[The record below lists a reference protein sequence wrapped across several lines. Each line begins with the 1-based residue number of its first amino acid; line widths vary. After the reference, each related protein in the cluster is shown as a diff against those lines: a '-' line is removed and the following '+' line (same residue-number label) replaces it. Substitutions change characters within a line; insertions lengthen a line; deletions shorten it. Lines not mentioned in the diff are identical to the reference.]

1 MEAHR
6 RAMRIFLLMA
16 GVVLRQC
23 HDWATDGGHSWVR
36 LGNSNTT
43 RCPRGKCWEIPTKEG
58 PFIVDIL
65 VVDDDLTTRKMLRFV
80 LEQQGGH
87 RVVEAADG
95 AAAQALLAAE
105 SFDLAMIDVVMPG
118 IDGLELCKRI
128 RATSNMPIVVVSA
141 RGDIQSRVRGLQL
154 GADDYLPKPFDPS
167 ELAARVDAVLRRSNR
182 SARAD
187 GDGRM
192 RIGDVTLDLTE
203 HRVELRQPRG
213 SRRNVQL
220 TPTEFK
226 LLLVLARDP
235 GRAFSRQELQASIW
249 GTSGEAADANSS
261 TVNAYVSGLR
271 DRLETDPKNPRYLVT
286 VRNVGYR
293 FDP

>member
-1 MEAHR
+1 
-6 RAMRIFLLMA
+6 
-16 GVVLRQC
+16 
-23 HDWATDGGHSWVR
+23 
-36 LGNSNTT
+36 
-43 RCPRGKCWEIPTKEG
+43 
-58 PFIVDIL
+58 
-65 VVDDDLTTRKMLRFV
+65 MLRFV

-95 AAAQALLAAE
+95 AAAQELLAAE
-105 SFDLAMIDVVMPG
+105 AFDLAMIDVVMPG

-141 RGDIQSRVRGLQL
+141 RGDLQSRVRGLQL

-249 GTSGEAADANSS
+249 GTSSEGDANSS
-261 TVNAYVSGLR
+261 TVNAYVSELR

>member
-1 MEAHR
+1 
-6 RAMRIFLLMA
+6 
-16 GVVLRQC
+16 
-23 HDWATDGGHSWVR
+23 
-36 LGNSNTT
+36 
-43 RCPRGKCWEIPTKEG
+43 
-58 PFIVDIL
+58 VDIL

-80 LEQQGGH
+80 LEQQAGH
-87 RVVEAADG
+87 RVVEAGDAVE
-95 AAAQALLAAE
+95 AEQALNE
-105 SFDLAMIDVVMPG
+105 EQFDLAMIDVVMPG

-128 RATSNMPIVVVSA
+128 RATSNMPIMVVSA

-167 ELAARVDAVLRRSNR
+167 ELAARVEAVLRRSNR
-182 SARAD
+182 SARTDSA
-187 GDGRM
+187 GRM
-192 RIGDVTLDLTE
+192 RLGDVTLDLTE
-203 HRVELRQPRG
+203 HKVELRDPRG
-213 SRRNVQL
+213 VRRDVHL

-226 LLLVLARDP
+226 LLLVLARAP
-235 GRAFSRQELQASIW
+235 GKAFSRLELQKSLW
-249 GTSGEAADANSS
+249 GAGGDHDDSYS

>member
-1 MEAHR
+1 
-6 RAMRIFLLMA
+6 
-16 GVVLRQC
+16 
-23 HDWATDGGHSWVR
+23 
-36 LGNSNTT
+36 
-43 RCPRGKCWEIPTKEG
+43 
-58 PFIVDIL
+58 VDIL

-80 LEQQGGH
+80 LEQQAGH
-87 RVVEAADG
+87 RVVEAEH
-95 AAAQALLAAE
+95 AAQAEQCLAE
-105 SFDLAMIDVVMPG
+105 ERFDLAMVDLVMPG

-128 RATSNMPIVVVSA
+128 RATSNMPIMVVSA

-167 ELAARVDAVLRRSNR
+167 ELIARVEAILRRSTR
-182 SARAD
+182 TARPD
-187 GDGRM
+187 SDGRM

-203 HRVELRQPRG
+203 HKVELREPRG
-213 SRRNVQL
+213 TRRKVQL

-226 LLLVLARDP
+226 LLLVLARTP
-235 GRAFSRQELQASIW
+235 GKAFSREELQSSIW
-249 GTSGEAADANSS
+249 GVSSDPEASYS

-271 DRLETDPKNPRYLVT
+271 DRLEPDPKNPRYLVT

>member
-1 MEAHR
+1 
-6 RAMRIFLLMA
+6 
-16 GVVLRQC
+16 
-23 HDWATDGGHSWVR
+23 
-36 LGNSNTT
+36 
-43 RCPRGKCWEIPTKEG
+43 
-58 PFIVDIL
+58 VDIL

-87 RVVEAADG
+87 RVVEAADAAG
-95 AAAQALLAAE
+95 AQNQLAAE

-118 IDGLELCKRI
+118 MDGLELCKRI
-128 RATSNMPIVVVSA
+128 RATSNLPIVVVSA
-141 RGDIQSRVRGLQL
+141 RGDLQSRVRGLQL
-154 GADDYLPKPFDPS
+154 GADDFLPKPFDPS
-167 ELAARVDAVLRRSNR
+167 ELAARVDAVLRRSTR

-192 RIGDVTLDLTE
+192 RIGDITLDLTE
-203 HRVELRQPRG
+203 HKVELREPRG
-213 SRRNVQL
+213 GRRNVQL

-226 LLLVLARDP
+226 LLLVFARDP

-249 GTSGEAADANSS
+249 GASNEADAGSS
-261 TVNAYVSGLR
+261 TVNAYVSDLR
-271 DRLETDPKNPRYLVT
+271 DRLETDPKRPRHLVT

>member
-1 MEAHR
+1 
-6 RAMRIFLLMA
+6 
-16 GVVLRQC
+16 
-23 HDWATDGGHSWVR
+23 
-36 LGNSNTT
+36 
-43 RCPRGKCWEIPTKEG
+43 
-58 PFIVDIL
+58 
-65 VVDDDLTTRKMLRFV
+65 MLRFV

-141 RGDIQSRVRGLQL
+141 RGDLHSRVKGLQL

-167 ELAARVDAVLRRSNR
+167 ELAARVEAVLRRSTR
-182 SARAD
+182 TARAD

-203 HRVELRQPRG
+203 HLVELREPRG
-213 SRRNVQL
+213 GRRSVQL

-226 LLLVLARDP
+226 LLLVLARAP
-235 GRAFSRQELQASIW
+235 GKALTREQLQHSLW
-249 GTSGEAADANSS
+249 GTS
-261 TVNAYVSGLR
+261 T
-271 DRLETDPKNPRYLVT
+271 
-286 VRNVGYR
+286 
-293 FDP
+293 

>member
-1 MEAHR
+1 M
-6 RAMRIFLLMA
+6 
-16 GVVLRQC
+16 
-23 HDWATDGGHSWVR
+23 
-36 LGNSNTT
+36 
-43 RCPRGKCWEIPTKEG
+43 
-58 PFIVDIL
+58 DIL

-80 LEQQGGH
+80 LEHQAGH
-87 RVVEAADG
+87 RVVEAEDAREAE
-95 AAAQALLAAE
+95 AALE
-105 SFDLAMIDVVMPG
+105 DNGPFDLAMIDVVMPG

-128 RATSNMPIVVVSA
+128 RATSNLPIMVVSA
-141 RGDIQSRVRGLQL
+141 RGDLQSRVRGLQL

-167 ELAARVDAVLRRSNR
+167 ELLARVEAIRRR
-182 SARAD
+182 SARSARTD

-192 RIGDVTLDLTE
+192 RVGDITFDLGE
-203 HRVELRQPRG
+203 HSVELRDPRG

-226 LLLVLARDP
+226 LLLVLARAP
-235 GRAFSRQELQASIW
+235 GKAFSREELQSSLW
-249 GTSGEAADANSS
+249 GSEADADSAYS

-271 DRLETDPKNPRYLVT
+271 DRLESDPKRPRYLVT

>member
-1 MEAHR
+1 M
-6 RAMRIFLLMA
+6 
-16 GVVLRQC
+16 
-23 HDWATDGGHSWVR
+23 
-36 LGNSNTT
+36 
-43 RCPRGKCWEIPTKEG
+43 
-58 PFIVDIL
+58 DIL

-95 AAAQALLAAE
+95 AAAQDILAAE

-167 ELAARVDAVLRRSNR
+167 ELTARVDAVLRRSNR

-187 GDGRM
+187 SDGRM

-203 HRVELRQPRG
+203 HCVELRQPRG
-213 SRRNVQL
+213 TKRNVQL

-249 GTSGEAADANSS
+249 GVASGDADASSS
-261 TVNAYVSGLR
+261 TVNAYVSELR

>member
-1 MEAHR
+1 
-6 RAMRIFLLMA
+6 
-16 GVVLRQC
+16 
-23 HDWATDGGHSWVR
+23 
-36 LGNSNTT
+36 
-43 RCPRGKCWEIPTKEG
+43 
-58 PFIVDIL
+58 VDIL

-87 RVVEAADG
+87 RVAEAADG
-95 AAAQALLAAE
+95 AAAQNILAAE

-192 RIGDVTLDLTE
+192 RIGDVTFDLTE
-203 HRVELRQPRG
+203 HSVELRQPRG

-249 GTSGEAADANSS
+249 GTSEADTGSS
-261 TVNAYVSGLR
+261 TVNAYVSELR

>member
-1 MEAHR
+1 M
-6 RAMRIFLLMA
+6 
-16 GVVLRQC
+16 
-23 HDWATDGGHSWVR
+23 
-36 LGNSNTT
+36 
-43 RCPRGKCWEIPTKEG
+43 
-58 PFIVDIL
+58 DIL

-95 AAAQALLAAE
+95 ASAQSILAVE

-182 SARAD
+182 AARAD

-203 HRVELRQPRG
+203 HSVELRQPRG

-249 GTSGEAADANSS
+249 GVSSSEADAGSS

-271 DRLETDPKNPRYLVT
+271 ERLETDPKNPRYLVT

>member
-1 MEAHR
+1 
-6 RAMRIFLLMA
+6 
-16 GVVLRQC
+16 
-23 HDWATDGGHSWVR
+23 
-36 LGNSNTT
+36 
-43 RCPRGKCWEIPTKEG
+43 
-58 PFIVDIL
+58 VDIL

-80 LEQQGGH
+80 LEQQAGH
-87 RVVEAADG
+87 RVVEAEH
-95 AAAQALLAAE
+95 AAHAEQCLAE
-105 SFDLAMIDVVMPG
+105 DRFDLAMIDLVMPG

-128 RATSNMPIVVVSA
+128 RATSNMPIMVVSA

-167 ELAARVDAVLRRSNR
+167 ELIARVDAILRRS
-182 SARAD
+182 ARTARPD
-187 GDGRM
+187 SDGRM

-203 HRVELRQPRG
+203 HKVELREPRG
-213 SRRNVQL
+213 TRRHVQL

-226 LLLVLARDP
+226 LLLVLARAP
-235 GRAFSRQELQASIW
+235 GKAFSREELQTSLWGAS
-249 GTSGEAADANSS
+249 TDPEASYS

-271 DRLETDPKNPRYLVT
+271 DRLEADPKNPRYLVT

>member
-1 MEAHR
+1 M
-6 RAMRIFLLMA
+6 
-16 GVVLRQC
+16 Q
-23 HDWATDGGHSWVR
+23 
-36 LGNSNTT
+36 
-43 RCPRGKCWEIPTKEG
+43 EG
-58 PFIVDIL
+58 TSIVDIL

-87 RVVEAADG
+87 RVVEAAD
-95 AAAQALLAAE
+95 AASAQLTLATD

-118 IDGLELCKRI
+118 IDGLELCRRI

-141 RGDIQSRVRGLQL
+141 RGDLQSRVRGLQL

-182 SARAD
+182 SVRAD

-192 RIGDVTLDLTE
+192 RVGQVTLDLTE
-203 HRVELRQPRG
+203 HKVELREPRG
-213 SRRNVQL
+213 ARRNVQL

-226 LLLVLARDP
+226 LLLVLARAP

-249 GTSGEAADANSS
+249 GSCSDADGYNS
-261 TVNAYVSGLR
+261 TVNAYVCGLR
-271 DRLETDPKNPRYLVT
+271 DRLEADPKNPRYLVT